1 MSVEKVTSRPIS
13 KSRHNSTNACLFAGK
28 ASEKKLR
35 WTDDETVKFYTA
47 LTIIGTDFTLMSDLF
62 FRDTRSRVDLKNKFK
77 QEEKFHKVLI
87 DNALK
92 KSDLTS
98 IQNLEQLNFDVFS
111 SDSEEERTGGTAN
124 AEEAAAAT

>member
-1 MSVEKVTSRPIS
+1 MASLTIFLSRRP
-13 KSRHNSTNACLFAGK
+13 GK

-98 IQNLEQLNFDVFS
+98 IQSLEQMNFDVFS
-111 SDSEEERTGGTAN
+111 SDSEPEEEEEAANETTN